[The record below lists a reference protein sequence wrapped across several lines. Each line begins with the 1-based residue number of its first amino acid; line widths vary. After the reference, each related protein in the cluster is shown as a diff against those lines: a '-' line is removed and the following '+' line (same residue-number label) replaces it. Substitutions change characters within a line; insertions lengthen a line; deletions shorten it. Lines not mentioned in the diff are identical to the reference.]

1 MKELKILSFL
11 CIFVFFFIAF
21 ADEVTL
27 QNGLNGYTG
36 CEDAWVFGAYYDRT
50 QRDKNFGND
59 SKLTVF
65 YGRDGSTTRE
75 SL

>member
-1 MKELKILSFL
+1 MKGLKILSFC
-11 CIFVFFFIAF
+11 CIFSFFFISYAE
-21 ADEVTL
+21 EVIL

-65 YGRDGSTTRE
+65 YGRDGSAMRGST
-75 SL
+75 